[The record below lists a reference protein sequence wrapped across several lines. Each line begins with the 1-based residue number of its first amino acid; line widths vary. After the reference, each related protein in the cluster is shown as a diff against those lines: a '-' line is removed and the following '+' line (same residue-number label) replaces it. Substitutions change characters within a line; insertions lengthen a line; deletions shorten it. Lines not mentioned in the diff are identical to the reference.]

1 MDWMIAVLVVI
12 FMIFVI
18 FVIFVI
24 IVIFV
29 PQPNRQSSIVN
40 ELLPS
45 AISRSR

>member
-12 FMIFVI
+12 FMI